1 MITKSEI
8 KRHTYNIIS
17 VAIEVHKHLG
27 PGLLESVYH
36 RCMIQEMKIRG
47 YRFRSELPVP
57 VEYKGLVL
65 ETDLRCD
72 FLFEDCIVVELKAV
86 QAMVPL
92 FQAQLLAYMKLLE
105 KPKGILINFN
115 VTNIFDEG
123 QQTFVNKLF
132 RDLPE

>member
-36 RCMIQEMKIRG
+36 RCMAHEMKIRG
-47 YRFRSELPVP
+47 YRFESELFVP
-57 VEYKGLVL
+57 VEYKGLIL

-72 FLFEDCIVVELKAV
+72 FLFEDCILVELKAV

-92 FQAQLLAYMKLLE
+92 FKAQLLTYMGLLE

-123 QQTFVNKLF
+123 QQTFVNELF
-132 RDLPE
+132 RDLPD

>member
-47 YRFRSELPVP
+47 YRFQSELPVP